1 MAETQMKVLQET
13 MRSGTDSLLSSIEAA
28 RRDISR
34 QLDPRRRALMG
45 QFLTPA
51 SIATFM
57 AEMFECKKP
66 VVRILD
72 PGAGPGALS
81 AAFVLA
87 MCRRPQPPNAI
98 ALTAYE
104 IDPLLIGYLRETLDL
119 CRAVSED
126 VGIRFEGRIV
136 AADFLE
142 AGANTLGGDLFA
154 AGEKERFD
162 CAILNPPYRKIGTDS
177 RERTLLRAIGLETT
191 NLYAS
196 FLAVTARLLTP
207 SGEMVAIT
215 PRSFCNGPYF
225 EPFRRFFLRE
235 MRFCRVHVFDARDRA
250 FADDKVLQE
259 NVVFRAVRTE
269 DLDGEVVVSA
279 SGGPDGSGLRMR
291 TIKHDELVRP
301 RDPHA
306 FIHIVPDD
314 DGGPIRHRMASLDA
328 SLSDLGLTVSTG
340 RVVDFRAKEL
350 LRDQPGRNTVPLIYP
365 CHLRDGFVEWP
376 NGHTRKPN
384 ALALG
389 PRAEELLTPEGYYVL
404 TKRFSAK
411 EERRRVV
418 AAVYDPT
425 RVASG
430 RVAFENHLNY
440 YHVHGSGLPVTVAK
454 GLAVFLN
461 STLVDTYFRQFSG
474 HTQVNAADLRSLR
487 YPGWNSLVALGR
499 RIGMSFPSQGELD
512 RLVEEV
518 ISRG

>member
-1 MAETQMKVLQET
+1 MKVLQET
-13 MRSGTDSLLSSIEAA
+13 TRSDTVFLLSSIEAA
-28 RRDISR
+28 RRDASLR
-34 QLDPRRRALMG
+34 LDPQRRALMG

-51 SIATFM
+51 SVATFM

-66 VVRILD
+66 IVRILD

-87 MCRRPQPPNAI
+87 MSLRPHPPSAI
-98 ALTAYE
+98 SLTAYE
-104 IDPLLIGYLRETLDL
+104 IDPLLVGYLRKTLDL

-136 AADFLE
+136 EDDFLE
-142 AGANTLGGDLFA
+142 AGANAFSGDLFA
-154 AGEKERFD
+154 AGERERFD
-162 CAILNPPYRKIGTDS
+162 CAILNPPYRKIGTNS
-177 RERTLLRAIGLETT
+177 CERRLLRAIGLETT
-191 NLYAS
+191 NLYAG
-196 FLAVTARLLTP
+196 FLAVTARLLAP
-207 SGEMVAIT
+207 GGEMVAIT

-269 DLDGEVVVSA
+269 ALDRDVVVSA
-279 SGGPDGSGLRMR
+279 SVGPDGSGLRMR
-291 TIKHDELVRP
+291 TIKHAELVRP
-301 RDPHA
+301 GDRHA

-314 DGGPIRHRMASLDA
+314 DGDPIRHRMASLDA

-350 LRDQPGRNTVPLIYP
+350 LRAQPGRSTVPLIYP
-365 CHLRDGFVEWP
+365 CHLQDGFVEWP
-376 NGHTRKPN
+376 NCRTRKPN

-389 PRAEELLTPEGYYVL
+389 PRAEDLLVPEGYYVL

-425 RVASG
+425 RVAAAQ
-430 RVAFENHLNY
+430 VAFENHLNY
-440 YHVHGSGLPVTVAK
+440 YHVRGSGLPVTVAK
-454 GLAVFLN
+454 GLAAFLN
-461 STLVDTYFRQFSG
+461 STLVDAYFRQFSG

-487 YPGWNSLVALGR
+487 YPGWNSLVALGQH
-499 RIGMSFPSQGELD
+499 IGKSFPTQEELD
-512 RLVEEV
+512 RIIEEV
-518 ISRG
+518 MYRG

>member
-1 MAETQMKVLQET
+1 MKLLQET
-13 MRSGTDSLLSSIEAA
+13 TRSDKDSFLSSIEAT
-28 RRDISR
+28 RRDASLR
-34 QLDPRRRALMG
+34 LDSRRRALMG

-51 SIATFM
+51 SVATFM

-81 AAFVLA
+81 AAVVFA
-87 MCRRPQPPNAI
+87 MSRRPQPPSAI
-98 ALTAYE
+98 SLTAYE
-104 IDPLLIGYLRETLDL
+104 IDPLLVGYLRKTLDL
-119 CRAVSED
+119 CRALSDD

-136 AADFLE
+136 EDDFLE
-142 AGANTLGGDLFA
+142 AGANTFSGDLFV
-154 AGEKERFD
+154 AGERERFD
-162 CAILNPPYRKIGTDS
+162 CAILNPPYRKIGTNS
-177 RERTLLRAIGLETT
+177 CERRLLRAIGLETT
-191 NLYAS
+191 NLYTG
-196 FLAVTARLLTP
+196 FLAVTARLLAP
-207 SGEMVAIT
+207 GGEMVAIT

-259 NVVFRAVRTE
+259 NVVFRAVKTE
-269 DLDGEVVVSA
+269 ALDRDVVVSA
-279 SGGPDGSGLRMR
+279 SVGPDGSGLRMR

-301 RDPHA
+301 REHHA

-314 DGGPIRHRMASLDA
+314 DGDPIRHRMASLDA

-350 LRDQPGRNTVPLIYP
+350 LRAQPGRNTVPLIYP
-365 CHLRDGFVEWP
+365 CHLQDGFVEWP
-376 NGHTRKPN
+376 NGRTRKPN
-384 ALALG
+384 AIELG
-389 PRAEELLTPEGYYVL
+389 PRAEDLLVPEGHYVL

-425 RVASG
+425 RVAAA

-440 YHVHGSGLPVTVAK
+440 YHVRGSGLPVTVAK
-454 GLAVFLN
+454 GLAAFLN
-461 STLVDTYFRQFSG
+461 SALVDAYFRQFSG

-499 RIGMSFPSQGELD
+499 RIGKSFPTQEELD
-512 RLVEEV
+512 RLIEEV
-518 ISRG
+518 MSRG

>member
-1 MAETQMKVLQET
+1 MKALQET
-13 MRSGTDSLLSSIEAA
+13 TRSDTDFLLSSIEAA
-28 RRDISR
+28 RRDASLR
-34 QLDPRRRALMG
+34 LDPRRRALMG

-51 SIATFM
+51 SVATFM

-66 VVRILD
+66 IVRILD

-87 MCRRPQPPNAI
+87 MSRRPHPPSAI
-98 ALTAYE
+98 SLTAYE
-104 IDPLLIGYLRETLDL
+104 IDPLLVGYLRKTLDL

-136 AADFLE
+136 EEDFLE
-142 AGANTLGGDLFA
+142 AGANTFSGDLFA
-154 AGEKERFD
+154 AGERERFD
-162 CAILNPPYRKIGTDS
+162 CAILNPPYRKIGTNS
-177 RERTLLRAIGLETT
+177 CERRLLRAIGLETT
-191 NLYAS
+191 NLYAG
-196 FLAVTARLLTP
+196 FLAVTEKLLAP
-207 SGEMVAIT
+207 GGEMVAIT

-235 MRFCRVHVFDARDRA
+235 MRFCRVHVFDTRDRA

-259 NVVFRAVRTE
+259 NVVFRAVKTE
-269 DLDGEVVVSA
+269 ALDRNVVVSA
-279 SGGPDGSGLRMR
+279 SVGPNGFGLRMR
-291 TIKHDELVRP
+291 TIRHDELVRP
-301 RDPHA
+301 SDHHV

-314 DGGPIRHRMASLDA
+314 DGDPIRHRMASLDA

-350 LRDQPGRNTVPLIYP
+350 LRAQPGWSAVPLIYP

-376 NGHTRKPN
+376 NGRTRKPN

-389 PRAEELLTPEGYYVL
+389 PRAEDLLVPEGYYVL

-425 RVASG
+425 RVAAG

-440 YHVHGSGLPVTVAK
+440 YHVRGSGLPVTVAK
-454 GLAVFLN
+454 GLAAFLN
-461 STLVDTYFRQFSG
+461 STLVDSYFRQFSG

-499 RIGMSFPSQGELD
+499 RIGKSFPPQEELD

-518 ISRG
+518 MSRG